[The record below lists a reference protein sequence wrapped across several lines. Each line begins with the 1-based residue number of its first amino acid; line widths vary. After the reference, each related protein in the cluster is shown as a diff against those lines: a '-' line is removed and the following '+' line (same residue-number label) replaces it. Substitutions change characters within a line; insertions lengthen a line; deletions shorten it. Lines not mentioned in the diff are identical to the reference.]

1 MKVNV
6 KHKLTINSSMVHEVL
21 SVIIG
26 LLQPDTYNHIIDLGA
41 IIKSTDKD
49 LEALKVMNDINLRPL
64 KIMEFALVIDFRD
77 DINSFFDRIDQ
88 LNHLSK
94 IQAFLGFE
102 YELEEI
108 EIAMKNKAKFKRLL
122 KSCEITD
129 DEKAIEVFRNIDNIL
144 NSYRSL
150 ALKIKSSEAFISIFD
165 EKIVNDYETSMLLMQ
180 EDMNERHPLS
190 YAQEVMGKNFWTIS
204 DYDEYEFIPV
214 YFSSGF
220 PKRFANSLKHIQL
233 KPLYL
238 RVLSDD
244 ETQKQLIETLKILSD
259 SNRLKILNMTYRNP
273 MYGKDIADALGVTTA
288 TISHHL
294 EVMRKKGLLHM
305 EKDRHIKYFSTNNLE
320 VVKFLEQL
328 KDYIL

>member
-26 LLQPDTYNHIIDLGA
+26 LLQPEPYMHDIDLGT

-49 LEALKVMNDINLRPL
+49 LEALRIMNDINLRPL
-64 KIMEFALVIDFRD
+64 KIMEFALIVDVRD
-77 DINSFFDRIDQ
+77 DINSFFDHIDQ
-88 LNHLSK
+88 LDHLSK

-102 YELEEI
+102 YELDEI

-129 DEKAIEVFRNIDNIL
+129 DEKAIEVFNNIDGL
-144 NSYRSL
+144 LKSYRAL
-150 ALKIKSSEAFISIFD
+150 ALKIKSSEMFNSLFD
-165 EKIVNDYETSMLLMQ
+165 EKLTADYEVSILSMQQ
-180 EDMNERHPLS
+180 EMNERHPLS
-190 YAQEVMGKNFWTIS
+190 YAQEIMGKNFWTIS

-220 PKRFANSLKHIQL
+220 PKRFANTEKHIQL

-238 RVLSDD
+238 RVVSDD
-244 ETQKQLIETLKILSD
+244 EIQTQLIDILKILSD

-273 MYGKDIADALGVTTA
+273 MYGKDIADELGVTTA

-305 EKDRHIKYFSTNNLE
+305 EKDRHIKYFSTNNIE
-320 VVKFLEQL
+320 IVKFLDQL